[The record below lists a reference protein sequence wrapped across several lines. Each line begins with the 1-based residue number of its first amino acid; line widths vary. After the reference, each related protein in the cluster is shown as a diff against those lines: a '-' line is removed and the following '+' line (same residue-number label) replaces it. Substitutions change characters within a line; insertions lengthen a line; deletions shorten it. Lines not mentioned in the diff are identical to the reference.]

1 MKKFYQHSAPDESL
15 PNGVNLSL
23 IFATFP
29 SCRSLKHGEY
39 KVAQKTQMF
48 KSVQVQIAPAHV
60 RLHMAHMFQIA
71 QPLSIRMALL
81 TLGVLSPL

>member
-1 MKKFYQHSAPDESL
+1 MLKHSEPDEAL
-15 PNGVNLSL
+15 PYGVNLSL
-23 IFATFP
+23 IFAIYP

-48 KSVQVQIAPAHV
+48 KSVQVQFAPAHV
-60 RLHMAHMFQIA
+60 RLHMVHMFQIE

-81 TLGVLSPL
+81 TFGVL